1 MKVAK
6 VISVAAAVLLLV
18 LTLSGCGAKY
28 AESGTVII
36 SGKEALK
43 LIGTPDTVLVDA
55 QKATSY
61 AKEHVAGAVNIER
74 NDIVVTRQVVNM
86 LAPAETIEQVM
97 GSRGISNDTQVIIYD
112 DNSNMDAARLWW
124 TLLAYGHENAKVV
137 SGGLQELKR
146 VGAQITD
153 TDVEPTAAVFKAAPL
168 NTSMLIEADEIL
180 AGIGKADSSMVL
192 VDTRTLE
199 EYNAGTIPGS
209 VLLNYEGNNFSD
221 GTYRSVLDIKIRYKE
236 AGVMPEDT
244 VVLYCRTSI
253 RGAQTYLALYN
264 AGYRNLKLYDGAW
277 LDWVLD
283 TTRPVEIPEAETTGE
298 SVIQDMS

>member
-209 VLLNYEGNNFSD
+209 VLLNYEGNNFFD
-221 GTYRSVLDIKIRYKE
+221 GTYRSVQDIKIRYKE

>member
-209 VLLNYEGNNFSD
+209 VLLNYEGNNFFD
-221 GTYRSVLDIKIRYKE
+221 GTYRSVQDIKIRYKE

-283 TTRPVEIPEAETTGE
+283 TTRPVEIPEVETTGE

>member
-180 AGIGKADSSMVL
+180 AGIEKADSSMVL

-209 VLLNYEGNNFSD
+209 VLLNYEGNNFFD